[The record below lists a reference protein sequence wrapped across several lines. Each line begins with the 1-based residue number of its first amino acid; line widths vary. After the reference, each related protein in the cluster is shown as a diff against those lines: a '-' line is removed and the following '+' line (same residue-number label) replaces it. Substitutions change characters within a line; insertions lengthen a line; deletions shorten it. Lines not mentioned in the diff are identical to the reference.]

1 MANEFEIHN
10 GLLVNGSGSTIV
22 DIQGSNGQLFSVVD
36 SLSGSLMS
44 VNNISG
50 IPVFEVFSDNTVKIG
65 TFADEAIVVKGN
77 YAQIEQAMTVAVSD
91 ETTAITTG
99 TNKIIFR
106 SPYAITLTKIP
117 RASLSVS
124 GSTLTTVDI
133 NESGTSILSTKLTI
147 DANELTS
154 TTAATAAVLS
164 DTTIA
169 DDAEISVDI
178 DGAGTG
184 AKGLKVTLYYK
195 RT

>member
-77 YAQIEQAMTVAVSD
+77 YAQIEQSMTVAVSD
-91 ETTAITTG
+91 EVTTITSG
-99 TNKIIFR
+99 SNKIKFR

-154 TTAATAAVLS
+154 TTATTATVLS

-169 DDAEISVDI
+169 DDAEISIDI
-178 DGAGTG
+178 DGAGTN